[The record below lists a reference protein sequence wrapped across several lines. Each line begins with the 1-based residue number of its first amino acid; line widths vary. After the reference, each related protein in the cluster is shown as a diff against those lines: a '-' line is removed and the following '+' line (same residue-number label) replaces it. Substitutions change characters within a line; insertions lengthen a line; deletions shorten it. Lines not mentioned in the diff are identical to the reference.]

1 VAEGSGGNLEQEDLT
16 GQIIG
21 AAIKVQRSLGNG
33 LLESAYEAC
42 LTYELRQMGL
52 KVETQVPLEIRY
64 EALVLPNAYRL
75 DAIVNDSV
83 LLELKT
89 IEKILP
95 VHEAQLL
102 TYLRFRNLR
111 LGLILNFWAWPMK
124 DHGIKRILNPMFS

>member
-1 VAEGSGGNLEQEDLT
+1 MAEGSRGFLEEEELT
-16 GQIIG
+16 GAIIG

-42 LTYELRQMGL
+42 LAYELRHMGL

-64 EALVLPNAYRL
+64 ESLILPNAYRL
-75 DAIVNDSV
+75 DVVVNNSV

-111 LGLILNFWAWPMK
+111 LGLILNFWAWPLK
-124 DHGIKRILNPMFS
+124 DQGIKRVLNPMFS